1 MLERLFIENIALIE
15 RLDLEP
21 GPGFNVF
28 TGETGAGKS
37 IIIDGINLVLG
48 SRGSRE
54 LISHGKQKCRVD
66 AVFDVSGKPAV
77 LNKLEELGA
86 ASEDGRLIISRELS

>member
-1 MLERLFIENIALIE
+1 MLERLLIQNIALIDK
-15 RLDLEP
+15 LDLELRR
-21 GPGFNVF
+21 GFTVL

-54 LISHGKQKCRVD
+54 LITYGHSKCRAE
-66 AVFDVSGKPAV
+66 AVFENVDGHAV
-77 LNKLEELGA
+77 VDLVIKEIHHETPG
-86 ASEDGRLIISRELS
+86 S